1 MKKNYVPLIRKWIIG
16 IVESSKMKFLQ
27 VITLIIF
34 TLLIVNDYFPNLS
47 LARTIPDDI
56 LLWVIFGLF
65 FISFLFDKVKSHNH
79 KERLKWQVLSLIYF
93 LLLLALLTILGGQST
108 AGIAFDS
115 PFLWIILLIS
125 CFDIYFRWKKLKQK
139 QTSLLK
145 EE

>member
-1 MKKNYVPLIRKWIIG
+1 MK
-16 IVESSKMKFLQ
+16 SLQ

-34 TLLIVNDYFPNLS
+34 TLLIVNDYFSNLS
-47 LARTIPDDI
+47 LARTVPDDI

-65 FISFLFDKVKSHNH
+65 FISFLFRKVKYYNH
-79 KERLKWQVLSLIYF
+79 KERLKWQVLSLVY
-93 LLLLALLTILGGQST
+93 LLSLLALLTVLGGQST

-125 CFDIYFRWKKLKQK
+125 CFDIYSRWKKLKQE
-139 QTSLLK
+139 QTCLLK